1 MTSFTDRLGRT
12 WTLDADFSLYEK
24 IRHTTGVDLT
34 DIATPARKSLEQL
47 GDPYTLG
54 AVLWLFCEEQAGKIG
69 LEPEDFRKGFNGEVL
84 ELAGNALMDEMI
96 FFCRPSMR
104 EILSKTAKK
113 VREAEQKAAKA
124 IAENQKGLDEAI
136 EAAVTSVLGDLAM
149 SSQESSASTPEAG
162 A

>member
-1 MTSFTDRLGRT
+1 MYSFTDRLGRT
-12 WTLDADFSLYEK
+12 WTLDADFSLYERV
-24 IRHTTGVDLT
+24 RHVTGVDLT

-54 AVLWLFCEEQAGKIG
+54 AVLWLFVESQAEKAGVS
-69 LEPEDFRKGFNGEVL
+69 PEDFRKGFNGEVL

-113 VREAEQKAAKA
+113 VREAEERAAKA

-136 EAAVTSVLGDLAM
+136 EAAVTNVLGNLDMSLLA
-149 SSQESSASTPEAG
+149 SSESTPEAG
-162 A
+162 V